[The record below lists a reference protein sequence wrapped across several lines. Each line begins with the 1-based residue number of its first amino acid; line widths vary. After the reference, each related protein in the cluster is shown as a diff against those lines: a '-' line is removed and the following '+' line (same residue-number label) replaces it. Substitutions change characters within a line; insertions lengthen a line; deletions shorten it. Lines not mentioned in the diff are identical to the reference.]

1 MQVLFLFFSSA
12 IVSFSVF
19 VMTDVCIQDLADLIE
34 GAADAQQLSV
44 QAWIAVEY
52 LSQT

>member
-12 IVSFSVF
+12 IVFFSVF
-19 VMTDVCIQDLADLIE
+19 VMTSVGIQDLTYLVE
-34 GAADAQQLSV
+34 GAADTQQLSV

>member
-12 IVSFSVF
+12 IVFFSVF
-19 VMTDVCIQDLADLIE
+19 VMTDVCIQDLADLVE
-34 GAADAQQLSV
+34 GAADAQQLPV
-44 QAWIAVEY
+44 QTGIAIEN